1 VEKGIRDPRVVIMRR
16 LEREGVFAKDLLNPL
31 ELGAVGRKPQREH
44 ATRPDEGVDSRR
56 VKWSIIVE

>member
-1 VEKGIRDPRVVIMRR
+1 MRR